1 MKKVII
7 AIICVLSLI
16 VVVSP
21 VVENWKEEP
30 KDDFP
35 LSYYPMF
42 TGMRGESAFVH
53 HLYGIDENNNY
64 YPIPHK
70 VIAQRSGFNS
80 FRKTVT
86 KIIKNGQAKKLC
98 SLVSNKLSN
107 LEVEPYNQI
116 KVVKVVT
123 SVINI
128 EEFMNKRFESKKKF
142 FVYAECRVR

>member
-21 VVENWKEEP
+21 VIENWKEEP

-42 TGMRGESAFVH
+42 TGMRRETTVVH

-64 YPIPHK
+64 YPIPK
-70 VIAQRSGFNS
+70 GVIAQRSGFNS

-98 SLVSNKLSN
+98 SFVSNRLSN

-123 SVINI
+123 SEINI
-128 EEFMNKRFESKKKF
+128 EEFMNKRFESKKLF
-142 FVYAECRVR
+142 IVYAECRVR